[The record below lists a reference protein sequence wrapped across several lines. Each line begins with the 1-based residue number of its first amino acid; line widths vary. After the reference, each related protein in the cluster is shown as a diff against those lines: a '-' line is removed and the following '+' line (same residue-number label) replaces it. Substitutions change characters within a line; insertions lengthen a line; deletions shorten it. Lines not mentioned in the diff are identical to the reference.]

1 MSYLKKFYEEKVVD
15 ALMASQ
21 GYKNKMQV
29 PKLTKIVVNV
39 GLGEGSHNSKVV
51 DAGLNDLTKIT
62 GQKSLPRK
70 AKKSVAGFKVREGMT
85 IGGMVTLRGE
95 RMYDF
100 LGKLIQVGTPRIR
113 DFRGLSPK
121 SFDGRGNYNLGLKD
135 QLIFPEINYDEIDQP
150 RGMNITM
157 VTTAQTDAE
166 GLALL
171 TELGLPFMKP
181 KKEKEQSKEEAATA

>member
-1 MSYLKKFYEEKVVD
+1 MSYLKKHYQETVVK

-29 PKLTKIVVNV
+29 PKLVKIVVNV
-39 GLGEGSHNSKVV
+39 GLGEGSHNAKVV
-51 DAGLNDLTKIT
+51 DAGLSDLTKIT

-85 IGGMVTLRGE
+85 IGAMVTLRGE

-113 DFRGLSPK
+113 DFRGLNPK

-135 QLIFPEINYDEIDQP
+135 QLIFPEINYDEIDQT
-150 RGMNITM
+150 RGMNITI
-157 VTTAQTDAE
+157 VTTADTDAE

-181 KKEKEQSKEEAATA
+181 KKEQPKKEEAVTA